1 MEIKKNFNQIYGLIN
16 NAGVAVFSPL
26 EERTFDELLYVTKVN
41 SFAPIF
47 LVQGFINVINKE
59 LSPSIINLGSI
70 YGINAPDQRLYTDTP
85 RNSSEIYG
93 MSKAAIINLTKYL
106 AVYLS
111 KYNIRCNC
119 ISPGGIYFKQG
130 NGFIENYSKKVP
142 MGRMCNVNEIVGS
155 VKFLLDSKSS
165 SYVNGANINVDGG
178 FTSW

>member
-70 YGINAPDQRLYTDTP
+70 YGINAPDQRLYSDTP

-93 MSKAAIINLTKYL
+93 MTKAIINLTKYL

-111 KYNIRCNC
+111 NI
-119 ISPGGIYFKQG
+119 ILDVIVYHQE
-130 NGFIENYSKKVP
+130 GFISNKVMVLLKIILKKYQWDVWL
-142 MGRMCNVNEIVGS
+142 MLM
-155 VKFLLDSKSS
+155 KLL
-165 SYVNGANINVDGG
+165 VQ
-178 FTSW
+178 